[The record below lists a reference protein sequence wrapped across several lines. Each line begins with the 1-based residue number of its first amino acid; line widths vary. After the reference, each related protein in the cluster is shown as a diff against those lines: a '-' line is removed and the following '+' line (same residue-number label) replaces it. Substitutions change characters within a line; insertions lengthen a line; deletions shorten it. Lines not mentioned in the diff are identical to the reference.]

1 MKESNK
7 KDSEIYYYNLPRFG
21 LTFCERKSIIFL
33 DLYHAKIQETV

>member
-7 KDSEIYYYNLPRFG
+7 KDSEIYYYLPRFG